1 MIIERPT
8 VSFEHLHAL
17 SGPLGTF
24 EHCEGREPRVE
35 HGYCTDDVA
44 RVLLACLREPQPDSE
59 VLDLASRS
67 LDFLHGAQDARG
79 RFVNRRQT
87 TGQWMGRATNEDCWG
102 RAVWALG
109 LASVRGRD
117 EQERDRARTMFDLS
131 APVGSPWPR
140 SLAFAVLG
148 AHEGS
153 GVLDD
158 SSTSRL
164 MFDAHEVLVRPEL
177 DPDWYW
183 PESSLTYANAVLP
196 DALLVLG
203 LYFDDDELIDRALG
217 QLQWL
222 LAMES
227 RRGYLSVTPAGG
239 RRWNEP
245 SARFDQQSIEVATLV
260 EACSRAL
267 GVTGDERWRRGV
279 ELGVD
284 WFLGLND
291 GRCRMYDP
299 DTGGGYDGLTS
310 LGPNTNQGAE
320 STLAYITTFQHARRW
335 SGVPA

>member
-1 MIIERPT
+1 
-8 VSFEHLHAL
+8 
-17 SGPLGTF
+17 
-24 EHCEGREPRVE
+24 
-35 HGYCTDDVA
+35 
-44 RVLLACLREPQPDSE
+44 
-59 VLDLASRS
+59 
-67 LDFLHGAQDARG
+67 
-79 RFVNRRQT
+79 
-87 TGQWMGRATNEDCWG
+87 
-102 RAVWALG
+102 
-109 LASVRGRD
+109 
-117 EQERDRARTMFDLS
+117 
-131 APVGSPWPR
+131 
-140 SLAFAVLG
+140 
-148 AHEGS
+148 
-153 GVLDD
+153 
-158 SSTSRL
+158 
-164 MFDAHEVLVRPEL
+164 MFDAQEVLVRPEL

-279 ELGVD
+279 ELGID
-284 WFLGLND
+284 WFLGVND

-320 STLAYITTFQHARRW
+320 STLAYITTLQHARRW